1 MRLFGKSGLAL
12 IAASAFLPGSA
23 NGLEA
28 SIKQVSCGSCEYVV
42 TLTPTEAQ
50 LGAQIGI
57 SISTSGAFGEYKADQ
72 TSFASAGISST
83 QLSTRLT
90 ATWTVPFTTNAD
102 ATALF
107 AVLDAGGTFFVDPT
121 TGSSSTSQVS
131 EAVDLSA
138 CTTTTTTSSTSST
151 TTTTNTN
158 TSRTTPTS
166 TRSTIA
172 SSTSGTFI
180 TVTTGAPAS
189 TSFLPSSD
197 QSNGGR
203 SNVGAIAGGAVGG
216 ILVSALSGFLL
227 LFC

>member
-1 MRLFGKSGLAL
+1 MLAMRLFGMSGLAL

-28 SIKQVSCGSCEYVV
+28 SIKQVSCGSCEYLV

-138 CTTTTTTSSTSST
+138 CTTTT
-151 TTTTNTN
+151 NTN

>member
-1 MRLFGKSGLAL
+1 MLAMRLFGMSGLAL

-28 SIKQVSCGSCEYVV
+28 SIKQVSCGSCEYLV

-107 AVLDAGGTFFVDPT
+107 AVLDADGTFFVDPT

-138 CTTTTTTSSTSST
+138 C